1 MKIFSLTITILIL
14 SFSLLSQ
21 SNFNYSV
28 YLKPIPIAGLTG
40 LHSYASAQ
48 SGNKILMIGGR
59 KDGIHARQPFNAFP
73 NASNNDSLFVVD
85 LETKSVWKRS
95 LSELS
100 IPLQEQ
106 LQSTN
111 MNHFQDADTLVLV
124 GGYAYSNTA
133 QDHITFPKMTTISVN
148 NLISHIVNNEAI
160 VSDFKQIEDQV
171 FANTGGNL
179 NKIGSTFYLIG
190 GHRFDGRYNP
200 MNNPTF
206 TQTYFDGMVK
216 FKLNSS
222 GVNIQYS
229 ILETIT
235 DPIHLHRRDY
245 NLLTQIGLL
254 NEKKLV
260 ISSGVFQISEDLPF
274 LYPVEIS
281 ADTHVART
289 DFNQYLSNYHSAK
302 SSLYSQSNQ
311 TNYTLFFGGI
321 SQYYYENGNL
331 INDPTAPFVK
341 TISLLKNQ
349 NGVYEEFKMDTE
361 MPSLKG
367 AGANFFPSESL
378 SKLEE
383 EVILMD
389 DFSGDSITIGHI
401 FGGIESNSKSAFT
414 DNQTDLTQADQNL
427 YEVILVKNANASI
440 QTIPNKN
447 KFKFEIFPNPND
459 GILNFTYTL
468 EEKSEIYFYITD
480 LNGKIVDEGLL
491 SKNKKGENKCK
502 LTLDKSL
509 ANQELIL
516 TISRDYI
523 DFDSKK
529 FILKR

>member
-1 MKIFSLTITILIL
+1 MKLISLSVLAL
-14 SFSLLSQ
+14 FFSFSLFSQ

-28 YLKPIPIAGLTG
+28 YLKPIQIQGLTG
-40 LHSYASAQ
+40 LHSYAAAQ
-48 SGNKILMIGGR
+48 SGNKILLIGGR
-59 KDGIHARQPFNAFP
+59 KDGVHARQPFNAFP
-73 NASNNDSLFVVD
+73 NASNNDSLIVVD
-85 LETKSVWKRS
+85 LETKNVWKRS
-95 LSELS
+95 LNSLS
-100 IPLQEQ
+100 VSLQEQ

-111 MNHFQDADTLVLV
+111 MNHYQDGDTLIVI
-124 GGYAYSNTA
+124 GGYAFSNSA
-133 QDHITFPKMTTISVN
+133 QDHISFPKLTTVLVSS
-148 NLISHIVNNEAI
+148 LISHIINNEPI
-160 VSDFKQIEDQV
+160 NGDFKQIEDQV

-179 NKIGSTFYLIG
+179 NKLGDTYYLIG

-206 TQTYFDGMVK
+206 TQTYLDGMVK
-216 FKLNSS
+216 FKLNNS
-222 GVNIQYS
+222 GANIQYS

-245 NLLTQIGLL
+245 NLLTQIGPQ

-274 LYPVEIS
+274 LYPVEIT

-302 SSLYSQSNQ
+302 ASLYSQTNQ
-311 TNYTLFFGGI
+311 SNYTLFFGGI

-331 INDPTAPFVK
+331 INDATVPFVK

-349 NGVYEEFKMDTE
+349 NGVYEEFKMEAE

-367 AGANFFPSESL
+367 AGSNFFSNHDIP
-378 SKLEE
+378 KLED

-389 DFSGDSITIGHI
+389 GFSGDSISLGHI
-401 FGGIESNSKSAFT
+401 FGGIESQSKSAFT
-414 DNQTDLTQADQNL
+414 DNQTDLTLADPNL
-427 YEVILVKNANASI
+427 YEVILIKNESASI

-459 GILNFTYTL
+459 GILNINYTL
-468 EEKSEIYFYITD
+468 EDKSEIYFYITD
-480 LNGKIVDEGLL
+480 LKGKIVDEGLL
-491 SKNKKGENKCK
+491 TKNKKGENKCK
-502 LTLDKSL
+502 LTLDKSI

-529 FILKR
+529 FLLKR